1 MLQGTKSDKKTK
13 KSERIANRSAI
24 QVFIFTELAAAHRVV
39 RCLHRSSSSYF
50 ALKH

>member
-1 MLQGTKSDKKTK
+1 MLQGTKSNKKTK

-24 QVFIFTELAAAHRVV
+24 QVFIFTELAAAHRMV
-39 RCLHRSSSSYF
+39 LHRSSSSYF